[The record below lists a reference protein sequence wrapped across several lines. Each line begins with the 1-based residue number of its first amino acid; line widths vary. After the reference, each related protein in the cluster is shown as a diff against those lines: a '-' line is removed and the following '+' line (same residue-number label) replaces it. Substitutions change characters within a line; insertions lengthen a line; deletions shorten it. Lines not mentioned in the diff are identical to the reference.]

1 MKIQKKKIG
10 IFSTARSEISY
21 LLPIMLEISKNKF
34 LDYKLFLGGTHLS
47 SKFGKTSNELK
58 KRKIKI
64 SDYYSFDA
72 SLNDSKKNIINSFS
86 HMTNKLSKI
95 YEKYKFDYVIVM
107 GDRFEKLAEVC
118 NAILYNKYLI
128 HLHGGE
134 ETTGVIDNTIRAMLS
149 KCSNLHFVTCNK
161 YKYNLIKSGEK
172 KETIHVSGSLSI
184 DVIKKTKILKRKEIF
199 KKLKLNHAKKVCIL
213 NFHPTSFKSK
223 KNNLEDL
230 KSIVRSLEKFNT
242 QIVITSPGL
251 EHGYTSVLKF
261 IEKLAKKK
269 NIFFY
274 KSLGIDFMY
283 NLIFHCSFV
292 IGNSS
297 SGITEVPYYKVPS
310 INLGDRQKGRILH
323 KSVIQSN
330 FKSNNIEKAVIKACS
345 NKFRKE
351 IQSQKFY
358 FGNGRAAKF
367 IVKKIN
373 QLKNHKLN

>member
-1 MKIQKKKIG
+1 
-10 IFSTARSEISY
+10 ISY

-64 SDYYSFDA
+64 SDYYSFDV

-213 NFHPTSFKSK
+213 NFHP
-223 KNNLEDL
+223 
-230 KSIVRSLEKFNT
+230 
-242 QIVITSPGL
+242 
-251 EHGYTSVLKF
+251 
-261 IEKLAKKK
+261 
-269 NIFFY
+269 
-274 KSLGIDFMY
+274 
-283 NLIFHCSFV
+283 
-292 IGNSS
+292 
-297 SGITEVPYYKVPS
+297 
-310 INLGDRQKGRILH
+310 
-323 KSVIQSN
+323 
-330 FKSNNIEKAVIKACS
+330 
-345 NKFRKE
+345 
-351 IQSQKFY
+351 
-358 FGNGRAAKF
+358 
-367 IVKKIN
+367 
-373 QLKNHKLN
+373 